1 MNIFNRVLMVILGFA
16 FLIFWL
22 LVGYSALFAPRQGVA
37 VVQDVT
43 GYLTTNVNLYSQLM
57 VALLAGAFIIASLL
71 LLMAELIPQRPRA
84 VRLPQVRGGVAI
96 LSTDAIAQRIKHDV
110 ERLAQIREA
119 RPTVT
124 SRGKTVDVHLELLT
138 DPESNVAARSEEACQ
153 VVRKA
158 IEEGMGVGIGKLTV
172 RIRHEPFRSDDR
184 RPTTSITQP
193 PGGGQSR

>member
-1 MNIFNRVLMVILGFA
+1 MNIFNRVLLVILGFMS
-16 FLIFWL
+16 LLFWL

-57 VALLAGAFIIASLL
+57 VALLAGAFVIASLL
-71 LLMAELIPQRPRA
+71 LLMAELIPQRPQT
-84 VRLPQVRGGVAI
+84 VRLPQAHGGVAL

-119 RPTVT
+119 RPVVT

-138 DPESNVAARSEEACQ
+138 DPESNVTARSEEACQ

-158 IEEGMGVGIGKLTV
+158 IEEGMGVGIGKLAV
-172 RIRHEPFRSDDR
+172 RIRHEPFRSEAH
-184 RPTTSITQP
+184 RPPTSRTQP
-193 PGGGQSR
+193 PGGEQPR

>member
-1 MNIFNRVLMVILGFA
+1 MNIFNRVLMVILGFMS
-16 FLIFWL
+16 LLFWL

-57 VALLAGAFIIASLL
+57 VALLAGAFVIASLL
-71 LLMAELIPQRPRA
+71 LLMAELIPRSPAA
-84 VRLPQVRGGVAI
+84 VRLPQVRGGVAL

-124 SRGKTVDVHLELLT
+124 SRGRTVDVRLELLA

-158 IEEGMGVGIGKLTV
+158 IEEGMGVGIGKLAV
-172 RIRHEPFRSDDR
+172 RIRHEPFRSEAHHP
-184 RPTTSITQP
+184 PTVRTQP
-193 PGGGQSR
+193 PGEGQPR